1 MLPIEAEVLVHQ
13 SLIGQ
18 SRFCSCGDLRL
29 HLSLFKLSF
38 SAQRIQKRVVIQN
51 AARNLLPAR
60 RRIAGCER
68 PPRGRPCTSVT
79 HGASRDRYS
88 RVARP
93 RFTCDV
99 PKDLARWSLPVSNYS
114 PDETRKPS
122 HPAKIKT
129 ILCDYCRLR
138 NAVGYT
144 PGAEFPDSVVVY
156 CKVCAKGVPDLIL
169 FD

>member
-1 MLPIEAEVLVHQ
+1 MLIIP
-13 SLIGQ
+13 
-18 SRFCSCGDLRL
+18 
-29 HLSLFKLSF
+29 
-38 SAQRIQKRVVIQN
+38 N
-51 AARNLLPAR
+51 AARTQLPGGL
-60 RRIAGCER
+60 RIARSER
-68 PPRGRPCTSVT
+68 PPRGRPWTSVT
-79 HGASRDRYS
+79 HGSSGDRYS
-88 RVARP
+88 RVARS
-93 RFTCDV
+93 RLTCDV
-99 PKDLARWSLPVSNYS
+99 PKGLARWSLPVSNYS

-156 CKVCAKGVPDLIL
+156 CKVCAKGVPGLIL